1 MRSRRYEEEPE
12 NHDRWLV
19 SYADFITLLF
29 AFFVVMYSVSS
40 VNEGKFR
47 VLSSSMED
55 AFHEHPLRG
64 LEPIQIGDILKT
76 LDPKKQVRT
85 GEGILPDYKP
95 RTGYES
101 PNEGNDE
108 IPEGYQTGEQI
119 VDDLKG
125 AAEKLEDAGFTVDL
139 NEKWVEISMNSEV
152 LFGSGRAR
160 LSTKAGPA
168 LDELIEVL
176 NEFRNP
182 LRVEGFTDDRPIRT
196 TVFPSNWELSAA
208 RAASV
213 VSHFTQKNIDPQ
225 RMAAVGYGEYRPIAD
240 NTTAEGRN
248 ANRRIVIMISTDA
261 SQLRADAEKSFAKE
275 NRKNNKGTEFLH
287 TIRQPD
293 REGFEE

>member
-1 MRSRRYEEEPE
+1 MRSRRYVEEPE
-12 NHDRWLV
+12 NHERWLV

-64 LEPIQIGDILKT
+64 LEPIQIGEILRT
-76 LDPKKQVRT
+76 LDPEKQIRT

-108 IPEGYQTGEQI
+108 VPEGYQAGEEI
-119 VDDLKG
+119 IEDLKG
-125 AAEKLEDAGFTVDL
+125 AAEKLEEAGFKVDL
-139 NEKWVEISMNSEV
+139 NEKWVEISMSSEV
-152 LFGSGRAR
+152 LFSSGRSK
-160 LSTKAGPA
+160 LSQKAGPA
-168 LDELIEVL
+168 LDELIDVI
-176 NEFRNP
+176 NEFKNP

-196 TVFPSNWELSAA
+196 SAFPSNWELSAA

-213 VSHFTQKNIDPQ
+213 VSHFTQKEIDPR
-225 RMAAVGYGEYRPIAD
+225 RMAAVGYGEYQPIAD
-240 NTTAEGRN
+240 NSTAAGRS
-248 ANRRIVIMISTDA
+248 ANRRIVIKISTDA
-261 SQLRADAEKSFAKE
+261 SLLKADAEKNEVEEKTNE
-275 NRKNNKGTEFLH
+275 NVFLH
-287 TIRQPD
+287 TITQPGP
-293 REGFEE
+293 EGFEQ